1 VAALVCDETN
11 AKCKLDTLQQC
22 TDNGQCKSNTCICS
36 NANCTVRTCKNANA
50 NCLCKWSPADSAVCT
65 VQSANLNG
73 QVEDPQ
79 GCTGATNTYCNQGQC
94 VPNVGGDCV
103 QACTAVAD
111 NPNTPADETA
121 CNANGAPTG
130 CNPGYHST
138 VTAAC
143 AYNKAVCGGTCKCD
157 LN

>member
-1 VAALVCDETN
+1 
-11 AKCKLDTLQQC
+11 
-22 TDNGQCKSNTCICS
+22 
-36 NANCTVRTCKNANA
+36 
-50 NCLCKWSPADSAVCT
+50 

-79 GCTGATNTYCNQGQC
+79 GCTGETNTYCNQGQC
-94 VPNVGGDCV
+94 VPSTGGTCV

-111 NPNTPADETA
+111 NPNTPNTDETA
-121 CNANGAPTG
+121 CNPNGGPSG
-130 CNPGYHST
+130 CNPGWHGT